1 MMEVVEIEEV
11 SLGEYLEV
19 KEIMLREVNT
29 EKVSRVCENSR
40 AKKEEFKEW
49 KKGKVSGKDL
59 APCFARQR
67 KRSGMT
73 KKVDC
78 G

>member
-40 AKKEEFKEW
+40 AKKEEFKKW

-59 APCFARQR
+59 APYVLQGNERDP
-67 KRSGMT
+67 G
-73 KKVDC
+73 
-78 G
+78 